1 MSAAEIE
8 NALRTAAMS
17 LEMEGQHVDA
27 QCMEWCRRML
37 ASEITLEEYLA
48 LVIKRSEG

>member
-8 NALRTAAMS
+8 NALRMASMS

-27 QCMEWCRRML
+27 QCVIWCCRML
-37 ASEITLEEYLA
+37 AGEITLEEYLA
-48 LVIKRSEG
+48 LVIKRAEG

>member
-8 NALRTAAMS
+8 NALRMASMS

-27 QCMEWCRRML
+27 QCVECAAECL
-37 ASEITLEEYLA
+37 PAKSH
-48 LVIKRSEG
+48 